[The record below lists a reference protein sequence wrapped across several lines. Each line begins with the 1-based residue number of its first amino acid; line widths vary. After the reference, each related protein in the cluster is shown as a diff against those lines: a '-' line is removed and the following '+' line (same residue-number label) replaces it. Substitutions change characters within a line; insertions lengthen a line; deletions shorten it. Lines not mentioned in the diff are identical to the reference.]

1 MEKDK
6 TDMCCATS
14 CHSKIFWLFLWMRNL
29 QFIVTKDV
37 DMVDVKS
44 NHINET
50 NACET
55 MYLDEFWKKYKMSEH
70 IWELV

>member
-6 TDMCCATS
+6 TD
-14 CHSKIFWLFLWMRNL
+14 KK
-29 QFIVTKDV
+29 VYETKDV